1 MDFCLALIL
10 SQQSNDPFFEK
21 GVMYLTVLMFEMDAM
36 NLNAFG
42 DRTNLPPKPRHGF
55 VNYVFTSGHARNIG
69 NNYVAW

>member
-1 MDFCLALIL
+1 
-10 SQQSNDPFFEK
+10 
-21 GVMYLTVLMFEMDAM
+21 MYLTVLMFEMDAM